1 MTLCNDNEYGLSAA
15 LLTHNLELA
24 WSLGLRMEA
33 GMVHINDTTFLSGTT
48 APSGGV
54 KFSGFGREGGR
65 YSMEDFT
72 ELKWLTMQVAQKD
85 ALLSIRNIQNAPRRF
100 SCGARSGFVVSR
112 YRRK

>member
-1 MTLCNDNEYGLSAA
+1 M
-15 LLTHNLELA
+15 ELA

-72 ELKWLTMQVAQKD
+72 ELKWLTMQVE
-85 ALLSIRNIQNAPRRF
+85 PREMPF
-100 SCGARSGFVVSR
+100 
-112 YRRK
+112 